1 MAEEQSVVPS
11 SQSAAD
17 AVIASISLSGSY
29 LGVAIYDQS
38 RTAIRLLNDVLEDQ
52 EFSTLDSLLQ
62 QEEPAMILVNKSQ
75 DIRFIR
81 YISQHCGAT
90 ISNDDVDVENSTD
103 AVGSSFTS
111 STNSLP
117 PSAEVSTSVG
127 EPAATVPAGSPN
139 KDTGAD
145 DGDGASD
152 DEEDS
157 ESSPPTLV
165 FLANNAYNF
174 ESGFKRI
181 SELFAEE
188 CSNEAENHLSTRFR
202 IDISSRNMVR
212 ALGALLKYMDSA
224 RIGVEY
230 EAANVRTPITTIKTI
245 RIGEMVE
252 IDKDTYRALDIFSD
266 DKGKQRPF
274 SNASESSGAKS
285 LFALCNRCRSA
296 PGKYML
302 RKWFGSPTAD
312 REVLVKRQKAISF
325 FLQDCNLELT
335 GKLHTLLGSLRSVRH
350 ILNRLRA
357 GTAKVAHW
365 ENLYKTI
372 SSSVMIG
379 RYLESLSSP
388 LALLKD
394 DIDCYS
400 ETLVET
406 YAVLNA
412 MIDFEESYAENRLV
426 MRPGV
431 DPELDRAKGLYRQL
445 PSILTRVAQE
455 EASRFQA
462 ATCSVAYVPMIG
474 YLVALPHD
482 FQVEN
487 FEDVEVIYSTAHT
500 LHAKDEAMRKLDED
514 LGDVKMRIIDK
525 ETTIT
530 LRMSSLILSRS
541 SLLLAAERA
550 GALLDVVISLSL
562 TARHYGWTCPKFVD
576 EPIIDAT
583 RVYHPLSQLIT
594 EHFVP
599 NPVSSGVEYSKIKI
613 FTGPNACGKSVYL
626 KQVGLL
632 VFLAHIGSFVP
643 ADFARIG
650 TVNRILSR
658 IYTVDSVLDGMS
670 TFAKDLDQISFALRR
685 GNERS
690 LVIIDEFGK
699 GTMTEVG
706 LSLLASSLSYWA
718 AKGRDGCP
726 HVFVSSHFH
735 ALQELI
741 TDVHGIISYHTM
753 EVLKRGAELTFQFR
767 LVDGLVDSSFAVYT
781 ACKMGIPQEVV
792 DRANEVYEHVRG
804 GNALTELSC
813 VDSDEERKN
822 RWLARRMQGILPD
835 FEDFDVDHGLDG
847 LLDLIGESL
856 LEPDERIGQ
865 TSSQESNATPEKNDE
880 EEAEDEEEGPE
891 ERNSSLPPLERS
903 ASEDER
909 YTSLQELDE
918 SRSSLPSALRT
929 KGKKVDRSNLS
940 VSFAIDMD
948 EVRTEIATT
957 TTTSDSEAMER
968 VKHIVIADSDDESQ
982 SVRSIDETSATVNP
996 LIQKMKKNLLKDRRR
1011 PFRRHNLLN
1020 PLLSVHHLLHR
1031 PPRRFL
1037 VNARALYGFTESE
1050 DVEME
1055 TSSSDSVLRRTGII
1069 CSKTGEKL
1077 GTIEEELTHWIQ
1089 DHRKS
1094 TTKCIKE
1101 SGVPKKSATFH
1112 NIVDLQKT
1120 RAPRPHQSNSDQQ
1133 IKNLAPPR
1141 RKRSLFYEMG
1151 ERIRLFSAGSFVT
1164 TVPPSPHHVSK
1175 TQSLNSFCET
1185 ASNAN
1190 VASPSRRPMKK
1201 SRSRVGQGSVVS
1213 LQNNDAEVVLLLT
1226 VERWCCVLFRGHGYG
1241 GAVCNVSENGV
1252 AHGIPT

>member
-52 EFSTLDSLLQ
+52 EFSTLDSCTFIIFHWSTVCVDFLSSVLQ

-81 YISQHCGAT
+81 YISQH
-90 ISNDDVDVENSTD
+90 
-103 AVGSSFTS
+103 
-111 STNSLP
+111 
-117 PSAEVSTSVG
+117 
-127 EPAATVPAGSPN
+127 
-139 KDTGAD
+139 
-145 DGDGASD
+145 
-152 DEEDS
+152 
-157 ESSPPTLV
+157 
-165 FLANNAYNF
+165 YF

-202 IDISSRNMVR
+202 IDISSRNMVICTFFFINFLFVLVRTLLSKVR

-266 DKGKQRPF
+266 DKGKQ
-274 SNASESSGAKS
+274 
-285 LFALCNRCRSA
+285 
-296 PGKYML
+296 
-302 RKWFGSPTAD
+302 
-312 REVLVKRQKAISF
+312 
-325 FLQDCNLELT
+325 DCNLELT
-335 GKLHTLLGSLRSVRH
+335 GKLHTLLGSLRSVR
-350 ILNRLRA
+350 
-357 GTAKVAHW
+357 
-365 ENLYKTI
+365 TI

-699 GTMTEVG
+699 GTMT
-706 LSLLASSLSYWA
+706 
-718 AKGRDGCP
+718 
-726 HVFVSSHFH
+726 
-735 ALQELI
+735 
-741 TDVHGIISYHTM
+741 
-753 EVLKRGAELTFQFR
+753 
-767 LVDGLVDSSFAVYT
+767 
-781 ACKMGIPQEVV
+781 
-792 DRANEVYEHVRG
+792 
-804 GNALTELSC
+804 
-813 VDSDEERKN
+813 
-822 RWLARRMQGILPD
+822 
-835 FEDFDVDHGLDG
+835 
-847 LLDLIGESL
+847 
-856 LEPDERIGQ
+856 
-865 TSSQESNATPEKNDE
+865 KNDE

-968 VKHIVIADSDDESQ
+968 VK
-982 SVRSIDETSATVNP
+982 
-996 LIQKMKKNLLKDRRR
+996 QKV
-1011 PFRRHNLLN
+1011 
-1020 PLLSVHHLLHR
+1020 S
-1031 PPRRFL
+1031 
-1037 VNARALYGFTESE
+1037 
-1050 DVEME
+1050 
-1055 TSSSDSVLRRTGII
+1055 
-1069 CSKTGEKL
+1069 
-1077 GTIEEELTHWIQ
+1077 
-1089 DHRKS
+1089 
-1094 TTKCIKE
+1094 
-1101 SGVPKKSATFH
+1101 
-1112 NIVDLQKT
+1112 
-1120 RAPRPHQSNSDQQ
+1120 
-1133 IKNLAPPR
+1133 
-1141 RKRSLFYEMG
+1141 SLFAMYT
-1151 ERIRLFSAGSFVT
+1151 LFPG
-1164 TVPPSPHHVSK
+1164 
-1175 TQSLNSFCET
+1175 
-1185 ASNAN
+1185 
-1190 VASPSRRPMKK
+1190 
-1201 SRSRVGQGSVVS
+1201 
-1213 LQNNDAEVVLLLT
+1213 
-1226 VERWCCVLFRGHGYG
+1226 
-1241 GAVCNVSENGV
+1241 
-1252 AHGIPT
+1252 